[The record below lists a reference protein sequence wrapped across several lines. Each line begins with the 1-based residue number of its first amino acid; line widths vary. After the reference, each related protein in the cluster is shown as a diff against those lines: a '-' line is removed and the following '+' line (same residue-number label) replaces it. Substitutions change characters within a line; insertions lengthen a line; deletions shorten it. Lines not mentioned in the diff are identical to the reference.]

1 MNQYTATRIQ
11 AGLDE
16 SYGRGEVFE
25 EILIIDIVNGDLM
38 MLKRREDLISLV
50 QS

>member
-11 AGLDE
+11 SGLDE
-16 SYGRGEVFE
+16 SYGGGEVFE
-25 EILIIDIVNGDLM
+25 EILIVDIVNGDLM